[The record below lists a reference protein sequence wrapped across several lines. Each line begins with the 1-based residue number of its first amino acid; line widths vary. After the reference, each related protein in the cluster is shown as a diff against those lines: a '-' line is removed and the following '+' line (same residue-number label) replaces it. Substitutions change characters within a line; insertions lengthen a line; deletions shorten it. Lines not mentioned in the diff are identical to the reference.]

1 MKDFWTM
8 IAAFLRSF
16 GTSVLEAIAL
26 LLAGVVV
33 IKLISRGLRAILK
46 RTKVEGAAGSFLI
59 SIAQAAL
66 ALLLFF
72 IIMDIFDINTSSIVT
87 MLAASGLA
95 IGLALQDGLSNFASG
110 ITMLAT
116 RPFKEN
122 DHVKINDVEGKI
134 KKIRLTTTELLT
146 FDNVSILI
154 PNKLVTASEII
165 NYTNRPT
172 RRVDITVSASYESDV
187 DMVKTAL
194 NQLVEE
200 ENRILTT
207 PAPDVLITALGAYAV
222 DYRVRMWT
230 TAENYWDVRNGFHEK
245 ILRRFKEKGI
255 EIPYQ
260 KINIFVKREEGNG

>member
-8 IAAFLRSF
+8 IAGFLKSF
-16 GTSVLEAIAL
+16 GTSVLEAVAL

-33 IKLISRGLRAILK
+33 IKLVSRGLRALLK
-46 RTKVEGAAGSFLI
+46 RTKVEAAAGSFLV

-72 IIMDIFDINTSSIVT
+72 IILDIFNIDSSSIVT
-87 MLAASGLA
+87 VLAASGLA

-122 DHVKINDVEGKI
+122 DHVKINEVEGKI
-134 KKIRLTTTELLT
+134 KKIRLTTTEILT

-172 RRVDITVSASYESDV
+172 RRVDITVSASYASDP
-187 DMVKTAL
+187 DAVKGAL
-194 NQLVEE
+194 KALISEE
-200 ENRILTT
+200 TRVMAT
-207 PAPDVLITALGAYAV
+207 PAPSVFISGLGAYSV
-222 DYRVRMWT
+222 DFKLRMWT
-230 TAENYWDVRNGFHEK
+230 SAEDYWAVRNGFHEK
-245 ILRRFKEKGI
+245 VLKRF
-255 EIPYQ
+255 
-260 KINIFVKREEGNG
+260 REEGFEIPFQNVNVRVKKEDGNE